1 MEVISGAEHTPNYH
15 YIVESTTVNQIF
27 VPKLKVSI
35 ADKKALDE
43 MSTQLTIAHILL
55 EQPSNHNTPIF
66 LVAKQE
72 GQVQDKE
79 WGQRLL
85 PYLS

>member
-1 MEVISGAEHTPNYH
+1 MAVISGVKHTPNYH
-15 YIVESTTVNQIF
+15 YVVESTTVNQIF
-27 VPKLKVSI
+27 VPKFKVSI

-66 LVAKQE
+66 LVAKQ
-72 GQVQDKE
+72 G
-79 WGQRLL
+79 G
-85 PYLS
+85 PSS